1 MPGTFVRRATLP
13 FCVAEAGLLGV
24 TRQTWYGDDARDMS
38 TAQEATAMCCLG
50 RFVRET
56 HTDVVPLFAWR
67 AWGSVVAGRDEWTY
81 PLLVRVLTALGAL
94 GTANQAGAPQV
105 SARDRLFQG
114 YLVSLNGTPWFPN
127 RAFRA
132 ACGKRPAPPAL
143 PLAFGPDSHAIP
155 SPDCT
160 CGVYAV
166 RRREYLSEIVSA
178 GYENLTLI
186 IGQVALWGWVL
197 EYEHG
202 CRAEFAYPAGLVM
215 PNEVDQGLRTS
226 LRQSA
231 RLYGVPVIGAA
242 EGERGDALVP
252 ALR

>member
-1 MPGTFVRRATLP
+1 MPATFVRRATLP
-13 FCVAEAGLLGV
+13 FCVAESGLLGV
-24 TRQTWYGDDARDMS
+24 TRQTCYGEGARESM
-38 TAQEATAMCCLG
+38 TQEATAMCCLG

-67 AWGSVVAGRDEWTY
+67 AWGSVAAGRAGGTY
-81 PLLVRVLTALGAL
+81 PSLVLLLGAL
-94 GTANQAGAPQV
+94 GAPGMHQAGAHQMIAP
-105 SARDRLFQG
+105 DRLLLG

-132 ACGKRPAPPAL
+132 ACEMGTAPPAL
-143 PLAFGPDSHAIP
+143 PLTSPRDSHAIP

-166 RRREYLSEIVSA
+166 RRREYLSEIVS
-178 GYENLTLI
+178 GGNGRSLT

-202 CRAEFAYPAGLVM
+202 YRAEFAYPAGLVM
-215 PNEVDQGLRTS
+215 PDEADQGLRTS
-226 LRQSA
+226 LRACA
-231 RLYGVPVIGAA
+231 RLYGVPVIGAS

-252 ALR
+252 ALH

>member
-1 MPGTFVRRATLP
+1 
-13 FCVAEAGLLGV
+13 
-24 TRQTWYGDDARDMS
+24 
-38 TAQEATAMCCLG
+38 MCCLG

-67 AWGSVVAGRDEWTY
+67 AWGSVVAGRAEQTY
-81 PLLVRVLTALGAL
+81 PLLVHVLPALGAL
-94 GTANQAGAPQV
+94 GMANQAGAPQV
-105 SARDRLFQG
+105 GARDRLFQG

-132 ACGKRPAPPAL
+132 ACEMRPAPSAL
-143 PLAFGPDSHAIP
+143 TLAGGRDSHAIP
-155 SPDCT
+155 SLDCT

-178 GYENLTLI
+178 GYGLSLT

-202 CRAEFAYPAGLVM
+202 YRAEFAYPAGLVT
-215 PNEVDQGLRTS
+215 PDEVDQGLRTS

-231 RLYGVPVIGAA
+231 RLYGVPVIGAS